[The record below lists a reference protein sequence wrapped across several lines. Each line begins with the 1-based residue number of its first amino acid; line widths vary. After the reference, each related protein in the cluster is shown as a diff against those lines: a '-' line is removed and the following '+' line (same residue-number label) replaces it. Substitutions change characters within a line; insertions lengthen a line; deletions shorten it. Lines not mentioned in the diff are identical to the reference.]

1 LGPIGAY
8 YASPTAAAGRIYV
21 ASQRGVVSVVKAG
34 DTLELLARN
43 DLGETVQASP
53 VMVGE
58 TLILR
63 TAGHLAAFR
72 ETAAP

>member
-1 LGPIGAY
+1 
-8 YASPTAAAGRIYV
+8 
-21 ASQRGVVSVVKAG
+21 
-34 DTLELLARN
+34 
-43 DLGETVQASP
+43 LGEAVQASP